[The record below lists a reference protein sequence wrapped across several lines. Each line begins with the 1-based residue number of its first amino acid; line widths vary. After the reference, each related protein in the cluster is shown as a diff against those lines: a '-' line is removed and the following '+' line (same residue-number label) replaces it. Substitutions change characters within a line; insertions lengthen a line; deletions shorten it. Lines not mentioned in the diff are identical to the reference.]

1 MRKAE
6 KKEILTFIDSFDQVH
21 EEIKE
26 ALHQENLTLVQ
37 NMLSECQEFAIQ
49 LGNIIEKLEGEGHV
63 TVSLV
68 QEYCETLFH
77 IYEAAGRNE
86 IGANKAYKL
95 LNKLLIK
102 IKNSIK
108 NDITVR
114 REIVFF
120 PYKASMWDSL
130 ESVYLAAKEDPDCDV
145 YCVPIP
151 YFDLNPDHTLGQ
163 MHYEGHEYPEDIV
176 ITDWQTYS
184 FEERKPDVIYIH
196 NPYDNANLVTS
207 IHPRFYSSNLKK
219 YTDTLVY
226 IPYYVTS
233 GGMSD
238 GQSLCPAYIYADYIV
253 IQSPTLRAYFDERI
267 PDEKFLAFGSPKFDR
282 VIKKCQNPP
291 QPPVEWKQKME
302 GKKVYF
308 YNTSINGMLQNTEN
322 FLKKMQYVFSCFE
335 GREDVC
341 LLWRPHPLMES
352 TFDSMRPGQKQ
363 KYLSL
368 KQDFIS
374 RELGIYDT
382 TSDIEDTIAL
392 CDAYIGDAGSSITS
406 LFGIVGKPL
415 FILNNRLHS
424 EPGEESW
431 RGEMNMTFNYW
442 QQDRFLITQGNKLY
456 VSPPF
461 AHDYKYFCDL
471 SEYVYGGDYSVVLEI
486 DQKLYV
492 CPRNAQHIL
501 VIDGEGKK
509 RKIELEHTGVKTSA
523 FNWAASDGRY
533 IILFPVKYPAIVKY
547 DTLTE
552 KIKYFTDDID
562 MFLDD
567 DGSMKIGGGA
577 WKGEKVYLPSTIDR
591 RVYVLDQESDKAA
604 VRKLP
609 FQTSCGCKMLIIY
622 KDDYIL
628 LPHEGE
634 HISIGRWNPETD
646 EVHEYDQFPQEMQCI
661 DPVTGEECMKH
672 PFGDGVIYG
681 DDLFL
686 TPDFANMYVRLNL
699 VTGEMT
705 EWKPPFDDGEGTEYF
720 YTTAKSSFLYSE
732 VDEEGWV
739 RIFSYPK
746 RKMYEINLNNNECKE
761 LKVQF
766 DIEELKAHEPGFC
779 YYSEQLRYCC
789 YENSF
794 NSIRSFLNGE
804 ILGNPFDRDRQIE
817 VYKEVAV
824 NNDGTCGDK
833 IHEFMSKL

>member
-86 IGANKAYKL
+86 ISANKAYKL

-382 TSDIEDTIAL
+382 TPDIEDTIAL

-406 LFGIVGKPL
+406 LFGIAGKPL

-442 QQDRFLITQGNKLY
+442 QKDRFLITQGNKLY

-471 SEYVYGGDYSVVLEI
+471 SEYAYGGDYSVVLEI
-486 DQKLYV
+486 DRKLYV

-509 RKIELEHTGVKTSA
+509 RKIELEQIRVKEAA
-523 FNWAASDGRY
+523 FSWAMQYGSFIY
-533 IILFPVKYPAIVKY
+533 LLPTQYPAIVRY
-547 DTLTE
+547 DTVTE
-552 KIKYFTDDID
+552 EIKYYTDCID
-562 MFLDD
+562 MLMDEN
-567 DGSMKIGGGA
+567 GTIRIGGC
-577 WKGEKVYLPSTIDR
+577 WWIKEKLCVLSIDGR
-591 RVYVLDQESDKAA
+591 MNALDVESGKVFTTELSSQTDCKYMDFRAYKEEYVL
-604 VRKLP
+604 LP
-609 FQTSCGCKMLIIY
+609 YG
-622 KDDYIL
+622 
-628 LPHEGE
+628 GE
-634 HISIGRWNPETD
+634 RLSIGRWNPDTNKIY
-646 EVHEYDQFPQEMQCI
+646 EYDQFPQGLQCV
-661 DPVTGEECMKH
+661 DPVTGRKCMER
-672 PFGDGVIYG
+672 PFSSGVIF
-681 DDLFL
+681 DDILYL
-686 TPDFANMYVRLNL
+686 TPNYANMYVKLNL
-699 VTGEMT
+699 NTGEMM
-705 EWKPPFDDGEGTEYF
+705 EWKPPFDDGEGKEYF
-720 YTTAKSSFLYSE
+720 YTTSRSSFLHVE
-732 VDEEGWV
+732 ADEKGWV
-739 RIFSYPK
+739 NIFSYPK
-746 RKMYEINLNNNECKE
+746 RKLYEINLINNDCKE
-761 LKVQF
+761 LEIRF
-766 DIEELKAHEPGFC
+766 DVEELKVHEPGFC

-789 YENSF
+789 RENSF
-794 NSIRSFLNGE
+794 NSIQDFLYGT
-804 ILGNPFDRDRQIE
+804 ILGNPFDRDRQVE
-817 VYKEVAV
+817 AYKEVAV